1 MPPPSILAGL
11 IFGLCGLFAAGTIEF
26 LLRTFAE
33 DAGINRWIF
42 AAVPGLFAMLYAIL
56 VYQDAKKR
64 VRRITES
71 ISRGILIA
79 LLSWLSVSALIT
91 WAWCADGQ
99 AMRCFSE
106 TLLVSGVVGGGPM
119 LVAAIFAGWI
129 SGLLITQADRES
141 PARRIRID
149 DGADVP
155 ATPAIQAEP
164 RRPTP
169 PR

>member
-11 IFGLCGLFAAGTIEF
+11 IFGVCGLFAAGTIEF
-26 LLRTFAE
+26 LLRSFAD

-56 VYQDAKKR
+56 VYQDAQKK

-106 TLLVSGVVGGGPM
+106 TLLVSGIVGGGPM
-119 LVAAIFAGWI
+119 LVAAIFAGWV
-129 SGLLITQADRES
+129 SGLLITQPDRKS
-141 PARRIRID
+141 PARQGVVNG
-149 DGADVP
+149 GAEVP
-155 ATPAIQAEP
+155 AAPAIGAE
-164 RRPTP
+164 RRLPTP